1 MFNPTALF
9 VAAAG
14 LAIALPLQ
22 ADDTQSLVG
31 QTEAEAPKEKRIC
44 RSENFV
50 GSRKPVKTCK
60 TAAEWKATDDAAR
73 RQAAERDRNDN

>member
-1 MFNPTALF
+1 MFKPTALF

-22 ADDTQSLVG
+22 AADTQSHDDHA
-31 QTEAEAPKEKRIC
+31 QAEQPKEKRIC

-60 TAAEWKATDDAAR
+60 TAAEWKAVDDAAR
-73 RQAAERDRNDN
+73 RQATERDRNDN